1 MDFLSGL
8 NEQQRVAVATTE
20 GPLLILAGAG
30 SGKTRVIVHRIAYLI
45 AERGIAPYHI
55 LAVTFTN
62 KAAGEMRERVERLL
76 ADQRLQSAPLISTFH
91 SLCVRILRRDIE
103 KLEEGHTRSF
113 TIYDQ
118 DDSTRIVKA
127 AIKDLGLD
135 SERMGARQVQ
145 SAISH
150 AKNSGTDAESYA
162 ARVEYGDEK
171 RAAIAR
177 VYRLYEER
185 LVNNNALDFDDLMIK
200 AVRLLRKNKEVRDH
214 YNDKFRYILV
224 DEYQDTNSL
233 QFALIRFLTEKQQN
247 VCVVGDEDQC
257 VVANTLIETGRGT
270 LRAERVRVGDTVLS
284 AKGGGRTQLS
294 RVTHVTERR
303 VINQPVVTISTKR
316 GFSLTTTP
324 EHVHFARYMIDD
336 ADGENLFFTYLMH
349 KRGVGFRLGVT
360 RRYRATSAAHKTI
373 GFIQRSTQES
383 ADALWVVEVCRT
395 EEESRYWENFYA
407 ATYGLPTVTFKAVA
421 GTRMPQA
428 SIDRLF
434 AGVDTER
441 GARALLAAKQMSFEH
456 PHHTPKCTTLT
467 RRRNFSVTLCKDG
480 RHNTLHYC
488 EVLGSD
494 MDDAGR
500 LRLIGLNPT
509 PHKRNGW
516 RVRATTGDFGEI
528 VELHR
533 KVDSALGGV
542 NLILK
547 AGFTDGTSL
556 HFTPASHVLPGMRV
570 FVNTPDGIEQ
580 DEVVEVT
587 HSTYSGR
594 IYDFNVERTHNFVA
608 NNIYTHNSIY
618 KWRGADISNILNFE
632 QHYPE
637 ARAIRL
643 EQNYRSTQNILDTA
657 GAVVKLN
664 TERKGKNLWTSNPA
678 GERIRYYQAFDA
690 EGEARFVAS
699 KVEEH
704 RRVDAAI
711 RAAVLYRTNAQSRV
725 FEEAMRRAN
734 IAYNIVGGFSF
745 YERAEVRDII
755 SYLKL
760 AMNPHDSIAFMR
772 VINTPPRGLGKQTLD
787 ELDRRAKDYGV
798 SLWETLAIVTDPSQ
812 ETKGFAAR
820 ASSSLKNFQRI
831 ITNLVSVAQ
840 REPASEVVKAAI
852 LDSGYADALKSEN
865 TEEAEGRLEN
875 LQELVNAAVDYDRE
889 EGGGLRDFIDA
900 AALVSDTDQYKRDAP
915 VTLMT
920 VHSAKGLEFPL
931 VFMVGLEDGLFPH
944 SRSATDRAEL
954 EEERRLCYVAITR
967 AERFLYV
974 THAMKRRVYGEELA
988 SEPSQFLNEMPFDL
1002 MEDLSRGPSWL
1013 SFARSSDRL
1022 ENAHAARAL
1031 RGQTGNDPR
1040 PAKPYEGKT
1049 YNSADSIAEFFRQ
1062 RGQQVNPRPAAAAA
1076 PPVIKRRA
1084 DAGDKQATSSTSSS
1098 NDAGFAPGTHV
1109 RHSKYGRGLVLRREG
1124 TGDAAKLTISFPGFG
1139 QKKLIEKYAGLEKA

>member
-8 NEQQRVAVATTE
+8 NEQQRIAVSTTE

-45 AERGIAPYHI
+45 AERNVAPYHI

-62 KAAGEMRERVERLL
+62 KAAGEMRERVERLIS
-76 ADQRLQSAPLISTFH
+76 DQRLQSAPLISTFH

-135 SERMGARQVQ
+135 ADRMGARQVQ

-150 AKNSGTDAESYA
+150 AKNSGTDADTYA
-162 ARVEYGDEK
+162 ARIEYGDEK

-200 AVRLLRKNKEVRDH
+200 AVRLLRKNAEVRDF
-214 YNDKFRYILV
+214 YNNKFRYILV

-233 QFALIRFLTEKQQN
+233 QFALIRFLTEKQEN
-247 VCVVGDEDQC
+247 VCVVGD
-257 VVANTLIETGRGT
+257 
-270 LRAERVRVGDTVLS
+270 
-284 AKGGGRTQLS
+284 
-294 RVTHVTERR
+294 
-303 VINQPVVTISTKR
+303 
-316 GFSLTTTP
+316 
-324 EHVHFARYMIDD
+324 
-336 ADGENLFFTYLMH
+336 
-349 KRGVGFRLGVT
+349 
-360 RRYRATSAAHKTI
+360 
-373 GFIQRSTQES
+373 
-383 ADALWVVEVCRT
+383 
-395 EEESRYWENFYA
+395 
-407 ATYGLPTVTFKAVA
+407 
-421 GTRMPQA
+421 
-428 SIDRLF
+428 
-434 AGVDTER
+434 
-441 GARALLAAKQMSFEH
+441 
-456 PHHTPKCTTLT
+456 
-467 RRRNFSVTLCKDG
+467 
-480 RHNTLHYC
+480 
-488 EVLGSD
+488 
-494 MDDAGR
+494 
-500 LRLIGLNPT
+500 
-509 PHKRNGW
+509 
-516 RVRATTGDFGEI
+516 
-528 VELHR
+528 
-533 KVDSALGGV
+533 DS
-542 NLILK
+542 
-547 AGFTDGTSL
+547 
-556 HFTPASHVLPGMRV
+556 
-570 FVNTPDGIEQ
+570 Q
-580 DEVVEVT
+580 
-587 HSTYSGR
+587 
-594 IYDFNVERTHNFVA
+594 
-608 NNIYTHNSIY
+608 SIY
-618 KWRGADISNILNFE
+618 RWRGADISNILNFE

-637 ARAIRL
+637 TTVIKL
-643 EQNYRSTQNILDTA
+643 EQNYRSTENILSAAD
-657 GAVVKLN
+657 AVIKNN
-664 TERKGKNLWTSNPA
+664 TERKDKKLWTANPA
-678 GERIRYYQAFDA
+678 GERIRYFQAMSA
-690 EGEARFVAS
+690 ENEAAFVAA
-699 KVEEH
+699 KVEDH
-704 RRVDAAI
+704 RRADSSI

-772 VINTPPRGLGKQTLD
+772 VINTPPRGLGKQSLD
-787 ELDRRAKDYGV
+787 ELARRAKDYGV
-798 SLWETLAIVTDPSQ
+798 SLWETLAIITDPTQ
-812 ETKGFAAR
+812 ETTGFAAR
-820 ASSSLKNFQRI
+820 ASSSLKNFQRV
-831 ITNLVSVAQ
+831 ITNLVTVAL

-852 LDSGYADALKSEN
+852 LDSGYADALKAEN
-865 TEEAEGRLEN
+865 SEEAEGRLEN

-889 EGGGLRDFIDA
+889 EGGGLRDFVDA

-944 SRSATDRAEL
+944 SRSATDPAEL

-967 AERFLYV
+967 AEKFLYV

-1002 MEDLSRGPSWL
+1002 MEDLSRGASWL
-1013 SFARSSDRL
+1013 SFARSSERQ

-1031 RGQTGNDPR
+1031 RGEMRTP
-1040 PAKPYEGKT
+1040 PEKPYAGKT

-1062 RGQQVNPRPAAAAA
+1062 RGQQVNPQSYA
-1076 PPVIKRRA
+1076 PPQPAIKRRGE
-1084 DAGDKQATSSTSSS
+1084 AGSKSSASSAASASAS
-1098 NDAGFAPGTHV
+1098 NDANGFAPGSHV
-1109 RHSKYGRGLVLRREG
+1109 KHAKYGRGLVLRREG
-1124 TGDAAKLTISFPGFG
+1124 TGDAAKLTVSFPGFG